1 MTALLVERLRA
12 AATAVGLA
20 RYALPG
26 WDGWEHWHEFLWQ
39 LESALAE
46 AAEQVH
52 AFELEWQTAQQRRER
67 VLSWIQAVQR

>member
-1 MTALLVERLRA
+1 MTGALTQRLRE

-26 WDGWEHWHEFLWQ
+26 WDGWEHWHAYLYE
-39 LESALAE
+39 LEIALTE

-52 AFELEWQTAQQRRER
+52 ACELEWQTAQQRRER